1 MFSELPSEIIVHV
14 TIYLPTISD
23 LANLAQTC
31 QRLHK
36 IVNAEEPAIF
46 RSFVQNRFPSIH
58 TPAFWKDAARVLTA
72 RSRAL
77 DRLGIIGR
85 FVIPPATTVR
95 IGLNE
100 PTRLDNPTLGY
111 RPAIDSYEIWN
122 GERWADRRE
131 VLAWGAGHQIVM
143 RAKQSGSR
151 PKEQWVSFNDVE
163 EASSYDDICGL
174 HILQPEFDKNTSVEH
189 MVFGR
194 MRGDLVHVAL
204 SIDNASHEYKQK
216 FMTGGDLLEKTDLE
230 DHTLAA
236 HFDNGS
242 VALYHVEI
250 DHKEVEPF
258 AWVTVGSEVNGS
270 KRSRYSK
277 LLSSSKIAVAT
288 SQTDDSL
295 SINTVSPDGVCLN
308 REIGVNSLNI
318 GDQAG
323 RSAHATV
330 SAIAPLNTHPFAGS
344 PGDVFLAAWGD
355 RTIRYVGHKVIQNA
369 EMTTHCLPR
378 LHDLR
383 SPNSYEATYQDTT
396 DSNLIY
402 SVQPFGHDRF
412 LAGASGNAILKIF
425 DLRMSNAYNY
435 LDAHFP
441 PTKVQSPPN
450 PAKRNGAQY
459 PRKDFSM
466 FLSSQIPSAA
476 PRNPRANK
484 RRPYRGPIYTLST
497 PSPSS
502 PTVYAGIVDAVI
514 RLDFASTD
522 DLTGPSHDWYDYNL
536 DIGVE
541 KGQPSI
547 PVETE
552 NVFRMAGYERP
563 DPGDFTTTSKL
574 RHQHGFWYPEQKH
587 INSGAGAG
595 WDRRWEPLEKPGAWR
610 RRDSCK

>member
-14 TIYLPTISD
+14 TIYLPTITD
-23 LANLAQTC
+23 IANLAQTC

-36 IVNAEEPAIF
+36 IVNTEESAIF
-46 RSFVQNRFPSIH
+46 RSFVQNQFPSTF
-58 TPAFWKDAARVLTA
+58 TPSFWKDAARVLTA

-85 FVIPPATTVR
+85 FVIPPATTIR

-100 PTRLDNPTLGY
+100 PMRLDNPTLGY

-122 GERWADRRE
+122 GDRWAERRE

-143 RAKQSGSR
+143 RIKQSGSR
-151 PKEQWVSFNDVE
+151 PKEQWVSFNDVK

-174 HILQPEFDKNTSVEH
+174 HVLQSEFGKTTGDEH
-189 MVFGR
+189 MIFGR

-204 SIDNASHEYKQK
+204 SVDNATHEYKRK
-216 FMTGGDLLEKTDLE
+216 FMTSGDLLERTDME

-242 VALYHVEI
+242 VALYQLENY
-250 DHKEVEPF
+250 HKEVEPF
-258 AWVTVGSEVNGS
+258 AWVMVGSEVDRS
-270 KRSRYSK
+270 RSRYSK
-277 LLSSSKIAVAT
+277 LLSSSRIAVAT
-288 SQTDDSL
+288 GQIENSL
-295 SINTVSPDGVCLN
+295 SINTMSPDGICLD
-308 REIGVNSLNI
+308 REIGLNSLDS
-318 GDQAG
+318 GDQVG
-323 RSAHATV
+323 RSVHANVT
-330 SAIAPLNTHPFAGS
+330 AIAPLNSHPYAGS
-344 PGDVFLAAWGD
+344 PGDVFLATWGD
-355 RTIRYVGHKVIQNA
+355 RTI
-369 EMTTHCLPR
+369 R

-412 LAGASGNAILKIF
+412 LAGAAGNAILKIF
-425 DLRMSNAYNY
+425 DLRMSNAYSH

-441 PTKVQSPPN
+441 PTKSQTSPK

-466 FLSSQIPSAA
+466 FLSSQIPSAV
-476 PRNPRANK
+476 PRSSRANR

-502 PTVYAGIVDAVI
+502 PTVYAGIVDAVV

-522 DLTGPSHDWYDYNL
+522 DLTGPSRDWYEYNL
-536 DIGVE
+536 DLGVE
-541 KGQPSI
+541 TGQPSV
-547 PVETE
+547 PVETD
-552 NVFRMAGYERP
+552 NVFRIAGYERP

-574 RHQHGFWYPEQKH
+574 RHQHGFWYPEQRYL
-587 INSGAGAG
+587 NNGTGAG